1 MRGLGLKQS
10 FVMGRSSRS
19 EAGWRERTFFVK
31 VLINPRLRFD
41 SPVFSFYILTVK
53 GVASKSEAS
62 ESERCFLE
70 GDNNVA
76 E

>member
-1 MRGLGLKQS
+1 MFEQPLIMR
-10 FVMGRSSRS
+10 RSVRS
-19 EAGWRERTFFVK
+19 EAGWRGRDIFVK

-53 GVASKSEAS
+53 GVRKSEAS

-70 GDNNVA
+70 GVNNVA